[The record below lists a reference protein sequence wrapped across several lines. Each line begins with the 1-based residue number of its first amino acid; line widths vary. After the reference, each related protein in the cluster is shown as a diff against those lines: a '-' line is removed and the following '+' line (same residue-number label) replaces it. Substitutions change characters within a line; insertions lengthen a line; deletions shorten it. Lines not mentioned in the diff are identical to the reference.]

1 MAIRCMYINHRE
13 RDAEK
18 KRFTKSTSFPHAGRM
33 HTRQTVSKAKISEV
47 TRYYTMYSAMYS
59 IWILATKNR
68 SRSKTVQG
76 QLNAQLRSSGRWTTR
91 CRKAHGA
98 ESSTCPFRNDA
109 PLRTCSKGFV
119 HATLRTPPLLSDGNT
134 CVKWVHR
141 VQIVCLRAGSYHLIG
156 HIGGGLRVTRLV
168 VYLNNER
175 WASGLHDRNC
185 KLLSCKIFLPSRK
198 LSPVLLDSRIDRILS
213 LTLPCR
219 HEHTSQKGFEP
230 FAGLGVVVQIAA
242 CIWIDRDHGGRV
254 DR

>member
-1 MAIRCMYINHRE
+1 MPIRCMYINRE

-18 KRFTKSTSFPHAGRM
+18 KRFTTSTSFPHAGRM

-47 TRYYTMYSAMYS
+47 TRYLT
-59 IWILATKNR
+59 IQCIPRCILSGSWPPKIDLVLR
-68 SRSKTVQG
+68 TVQG

-119 HATLRTPPLLSDGNT
+119 HATLRTPPLLSDRKT

-141 VQIVCLRAGSYHLIG
+141 VQIVCLHTGSYHLIG
-156 HIGGGLRVTRLV
+156 HIGGGLRVTRLD

-175 WASGLHDRNC
+175 WASALHDRNC

-198 LSPVLLDSRIDRILS
+198 LSPVLLDS
-213 LTLPCR
+213 
-219 HEHTSQKGFEP
+219 GN
-230 FAGLGVVVQIAA
+230 
-242 CIWIDRDHGGRV
+242 
-254 DR
+254 